1 MGSGVF
7 FLGGLIIALAYTA
20 NQDQRGVKTNFLFF
34 TVPAQAVPYC
44 MLCITVLIDPPSIWV
59 EISGLL
65 AAHLHD
71 FLTRLW
77 PEFGGGR
84 NWLATPGFVSWLVK
98 TPRVLQWRYGTAV
111 NTSGSRSTGTGGGA
125 GGDENPVLPDL
136 WRTRGSGHRL
146 GGN

>member
-1 MGSGVF
+1 MGSGFF
-7 FLGGLIIALAYTA
+7 FLSGLVVALAYTA

-44 MLCITVLIDPPSIWV
+44 MLCITLLIDPPSIWV

-71 FLTRLW
+71 FLSRLW
-77 PEFGGGR
+77 PEFGGGP
-84 NWLATPGFVSWLVK
+84 NLLATPRFVSWLIK
-98 TPRVLQWRYGTAV
+98 TPRVLQRRYGTAV
-111 NTSGSRSTGTGGGA
+111 SSRGSAGTGGSSTGSSE
-125 GGDENPVLPDL
+125 GPVLPDA

-146 GGN
+146 G